1 MYEDN
6 ESKFFHKSPESGGKN
21 ERFMRRGKR
30 KLSLP
35 ETSMIDDTKQHGKAS
50 SFNSAKNSL
59 LYRVVIPPVRRWVL
73 IKVSEGDELYNED
86 LMPCALVSN

>member
-1 MYEDN
+1 MCRTTN
-6 ESKFFHKSPESGGKN
+6 RNFSLKVGGKEWKIHKARKGKIVFTGN
-21 ERFMRRGKR
+21 E
-30 KLSLP
+30 L
-35 ETSMIDDTKQHGKAS
+35 IDDTKQHGKTS
-50 SFNSAKNSL
+50 PFNSAKNSL

>member
-1 MYEDN
+1 MHKVEGGEEWKIHKARKEKIVFTGN
-6 ESKFFHKSPESGGKN
+6 E
-21 ERFMRRGKR
+21 
-30 KLSLP
+30 L
-35 ETSMIDDTKQHGKAS
+35 IDDTKQHGKAS